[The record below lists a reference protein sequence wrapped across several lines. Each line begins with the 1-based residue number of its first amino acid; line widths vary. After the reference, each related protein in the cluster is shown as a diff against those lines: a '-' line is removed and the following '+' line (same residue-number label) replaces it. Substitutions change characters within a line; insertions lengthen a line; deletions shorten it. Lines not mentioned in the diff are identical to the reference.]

1 MWRICVASLVVGA
14 TLSAPARAV
23 ERPPQFVV
31 MAFDNCTELERWQE
45 LKEFAADMNGSG
57 SPLHFTFF
65 VSGVNFIAN
74 AFRDVYAG
82 PGQRRGG
89 SNIGFGGTADEVR
102 QRVDDVN
109 ALYQQGH
116 EIASHALGHFS
127 GRGWSAGDW
136 GKEFT
141 AYRDVLANVGTINGL
156 GSDVKLAFP
165 ASAVIG
171 FRAPYLDA
179 SPALYPALK
188 ANGFRYDTSGDSAP
202 DAWPE
207 KIDGIWRFNLA
218 RLRLH
223 GTGKNILSM
232 DYNFFIAQSRGA
244 VEPQR
249 RAFFRQQAVATYL
262 DYFKSNYAGNRAPL
276 NIGHHFF
283 DYQDGAYKEA
293 LMSFA
298 RLVCGLPEVRCISY
312 AALAD
317 YMDQQSATTLAA
329 FRNGDFAHAIE
340 PALSVAGL

>member
-1 MWRICVASLVVGA
+1 MWQICVASLLVVA

-45 LKEFAADMNGSG
+45 LKDFAAAMNGSG

-102 QRVDDVN
+102 QRVDYVN

-171 FRAPYLDA
+171 FRAPYLNG

-207 KIDGIWRFNLA
+207 KIDGIWPSIWRGSSCTAPPRTRCRWTTIFSSRSRAA
-218 RLRLH
+218 R
-223 GTGKNILSM
+223 S
-232 DYNFFIAQSRGA
+232 SRTA
-244 VEPQR
+244 AR
-249 RAFFRQQAVATYL
+249 
-262 DYFKSNYAGNRAPL
+262 
-276 NIGHHFF
+276 
-283 DYQDGAYKEA
+283 
-293 LMSFA
+293 SFA
-298 RLVCGLPEVRCISY
+298 SRSWRPTSTTSSPTTWETARRSIS
-312 AALAD
+312 
-317 YMDQQSATTLAA
+317 
-329 FRNGDFAHAIE
+329 AIISSIIRTA
-340 PALSVAGL
+340 PTRRR

>member
-1 MWRICVASLVVGA
+1 MASLVAFSVGQLHA
-14 TLSAPARAV
+14 DEIA
-23 ERPPQFVV
+23 RPPQFV
-31 MAFDNCTELERWQE
+31 MLAFDNCTELTRWQD
-45 LKEFAADMNGSG
+45 LTDFAAAMDRDGKRVR
-57 SPLHFTFF
+57 FTFF

-171 FRAPYLDA
+171 FRAPYLDT

-298 RLVCGLPEVRCISY
+298 RLVCGLPEVRCITY